1 MNGLYIDQ
9 LVALRGKKGDFRVIR
24 HNYTISV
31 QWTVDGLVVL
41 DDTRP
46 CRLKKQDG
54 TVWDFVA
61 GQRFK
66 WDEIPG
72 SWQIVTSDTESV
84 ILEGETIPVDS
95 LEQWFLLKRHV
106 SIPQSLAAI
115 DRLISGQALEG
126 TLTFEDLF
134 RVRDY
139 VEDAVSQGKI
149 GVGEAYRWMMRW
161 YDCFRMLS
169 IRKMDGPVPDS
180 RAVHWIQALF
190 RP

>member
-9 LVALRGKKGDFRVIR
+9 LVTLRGKKGDFRVIR

-106 SIPQSLAAI
+106 SLPQSLAAI

-169 IRKMDGPVPDS
+169 IRKMDGPVPDP